1 MSKITRSIVRPIIT
15 LIFAIVLSYG
25 FLKGMVSAETYVPIA
40 AVAITW
46 WYATRDNDKA
56 SPTP

>member
-40 AVAITW
+40 AVAITFW
-46 WYATRDNDKA
+46 FVTRENEK
-56 SPTP
+56 TPPAL

>member
-1 MSKITRSIVRPIIT
+1 MSRITRSIVRPIIT

-25 FLKGMVSAETYVPIA
+25 FLKGVVSAETYVPIA

-46 WYATRDNDKA
+46 WYANRDNDKA
-56 SPTP
+56 PPTT